1 VEGVR
6 ATSLGDWRMAPNDP
20 SDSQRPPR
28 LADEAGPEAAS
39 RLLHWAAS
47 GDRSVLGAPEHARRR
62 TLHRRLAHLRAAFV
76 GDVRMSFLVVMLLVG
91 VGGVGWLGARYWY
104 LQANRSAIEAARA
117 AGARDEAMRFH
128 TALSRVQATPEA
140 NAELIRATEVFYRA
154 LNESGYDIERLLR
167 WSPDSN
173 QDQ

>member
-1 VEGVR
+1 
-6 ATSLGDWRMAPNDP
+6 MAPNKP
-20 SDSQRPPR
+20 SESPRPVR
-28 LADEAGPEAAS
+28 LAGEDGSEAAS

-47 GDRSVLGAPEHARRR
+47 GDRSALSAPEHARRR
-62 TLHRRLAHLRAAFV
+62 TLHRRFTHLRAAFV

-104 LQANRSAIEAARA
+104 LQANRRAIDAARA
-117 AGARDEAMRFH
+117 AGARDEAMRFL

-140 NAELIRATEVFYRA
+140 NDELNRAAEVFYRA
-154 LNESGYDIERLLR
+154 LNESDYDVERLLR
-167 WSPDSN
+167 WSPEAN